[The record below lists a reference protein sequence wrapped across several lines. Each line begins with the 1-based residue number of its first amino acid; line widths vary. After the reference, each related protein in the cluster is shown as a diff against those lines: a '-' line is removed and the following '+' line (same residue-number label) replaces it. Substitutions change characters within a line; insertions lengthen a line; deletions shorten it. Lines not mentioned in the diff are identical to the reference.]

1 MSLFRILP
9 QPICTEHQLQA
20 RDLLQS
26 PVQWRREDLD
36 FLRAVITRAD
46 LNRSESN
53 KLADLHRRGREAVYG

>member
-9 QPICTEHQLQA
+9 QPIREPHQLQA

-26 PVQWRREDLD
+26 PICWPREDLN

-46 LNRSESN
+46 LNHREAN
-53 KLADLHRRGREAVYG
+53 KLAELHRQGKAVVHG

>member
-9 QPICTEHQLQA
+9 QPICTEHQFQA

-26 PVQWRREDLD
+26 PVRWGREDLD

-46 LNRSESN
+46 LNTRETN
-53 KLADLHRRGREAVYG
+53 KLADLHRRGREVVYG